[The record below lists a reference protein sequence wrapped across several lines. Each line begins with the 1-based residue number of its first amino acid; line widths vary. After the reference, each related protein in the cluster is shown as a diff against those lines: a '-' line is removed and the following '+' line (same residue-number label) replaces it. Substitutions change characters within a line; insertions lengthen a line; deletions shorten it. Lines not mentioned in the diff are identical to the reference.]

1 MSTEQDRRKE
11 IREEVATILAA
22 SKACKVAACAG
33 DKFATKIFQKKKT
46 NSQQEDKWKTIMSEK
61 ATRTTK

>member
-11 IREEVATILAA
+11 TREEVATILAA

-33 DKFATKIFQKKKT
+33 DKFATKSFKKK
-46 NSQQEDKWKTIMSEK
+46 DKF
-61 ATRTTK
+61 ATRGQVENYHVREGYKDD